1 VGCMRRGKAQP
12 FALKK
17 FILCHSMRDKECGG
31 EALIRWL
38 GKVLQR
44 LSELLSVLN
53 LARYMPE

>member
-1 VGCMRRGKAQP
+1 MRRGKAQP